1 MMLVR
6 NPLSAI
12 TNRFAS
18 SIAAPPLLIAGLS
31 ATGLCLNLLSGMPA
45 QALTVTNSASFDPVR
60 QVDGGYLDTGLAI
73 SGLGTSVASVS
84 LSVSLTKCGATINA
98 DGSCN
103 VSSPPDFSFNEDIG
117 LYLIS
122 PGGTLSA
129 MVLPYPRSS
138 LSGQDGGATVTWNF
152 QDSFSSTVGGSA
164 LVSGS
169 YQPTDLFSGFNGQ
182 SPNGTW
188 TLRYEDTTPLAPLS
202 INSWA
207 ISVTDETGPSPGP
220 TPADVPG
227 PLPLFG
233 LAAAFGWS
241 RLLRKRIRARRD
253 LRPGS

>member
-1 MMLVR
+1 MM
-6 NPLSAI
+6 AW
-12 TNRFAS
+12 NRLGAMSNLLTS
-18 SIAAPPLLIAGLS
+18 SIAGPPLLIACLS
-31 ATGLCLNLLSGMPA
+31 ATGLFLNFLSIMPA
-45 QALTVTNSASFDPVR
+45 QALTVTNSATFNPVL

-73 SGLGTSVASVS
+73 SGLGTSVTSIS

-188 TLRYEDTTPLAPLS
+188 TLRYEDTTPFAPLS

-207 ISVTDETGPSPGP
+207 ISVTDETGSGPGP

-233 LAAAFGWS
+233 VAAAFGWS

-253 LRPGS
+253 LRSGS